1 MLPAIAAELGNP
13 ALTLTGSLLAFGFA
27 QLILDPL
34 SDRYGQRPALLAGC
48 AAYALTSF
56 AGAWVSTLFWR
67 VVCRCLQ
74 GAAMA
79 ALVVYGGAWRDFY
92 DGRRVYQR
100 FTAAVGDDRRT
111 MPDRDFTRRESAVR
125 TGGRYRRFPG
135 ACGTRCCAVGFCD
148 DSDRVYLRSVD
159 GTEPRHERVAVGH
172 IERDR

>member
-1 MLPAIAAELGNP
+1 MKAKVKAKGSEPRYIILLAILLGSQPVATDLYLPVLSAIAAELGNP

-125 TGGRYRRFPG
+125 TGGRYRRFP
-135 ACGTRCCAVGFCD
+135 
-148 DSDRVYLRSVD
+148 
-159 GTEPRHERVAVGH
+159 
-172 IERDR
+172 